1 MSNPGLPPP
10 DDRDGDRP
18 LRVMPWWL
26 ILGGFTVAI
35 LLGWA
40 VIAWLLKEADQGTTR
55 AELRIDAIRTGLTV
69 VAGTG
74 GAMALLLAARRQ
86 WLSERAQLHQE
97 RVDAHARAQ
106 QERAQALDE
115 ETAAGG
121 QRHQDRLARITEF
134 DATERRVTD
143 LFAKA
148 VDHLGNDKAAVR
160 LGGLYGLERLALGN
174 DEHRQTIVD
183 VICAYLRMPDP
194 QTSDDER
201 YVRLTAQRVLF
212 GRLAAGS
219 RVDLAGAVLIDLDVT
234 SCVLAEVDF
243 TRTVFTGR
251 TRFDDAV
258 FEGTASFIEAT
269 FESEAALARTHWR
282 TDANFDGVTF
292 RAGADFDGATFE
304 RRVSFAD
311 GAHFLG
317 RTGFR
322 SARFHDSSLFDHAAF
337 AEKVSFRDAVF
348 EGNVSFDHVTFG
360 EASFTNVSFAD
371 MAYFRRT
378 SFQGL
383 ASFENVHF
391 DGYAGFERSE
401 FADGITFEPRHMA
414 RGPAFGNARF
424 AAHALRAWP
433 SGWRETPAGEGWV
446 GVSPAPDAASR

>member
-1 MSNPGLPPP
+1 MSEPDPPAS
-10 DDRDGDRP
+10 DDGDRS

-26 ILGGFTVAI
+26 VLGGFTVAI

-55 AELRIDAIRTGLTV
+55 AQLRIDAIRTGLSV

-86 WLSERAQLHQE
+86 WLSERAQRHQE

-115 ETAAGG
+115 ETADVG

-219 RVDLAGAVLIDLDVT
+219 RIDLAGAVLIDLDVT
-234 SCVLAEVDF
+234 SCVFAEVDF

-251 TRFDDAV
+251 TRFDDAT
-258 FEGTASFIEAT
+258 FGGTASFIEAT

-304 RRVSFAD
+304 RRVSCGD
-311 GAHFLG
+311 GARFLG

-322 SARFHDSSLFDHAAF
+322 GARFRDSSLFDHAAF
-337 AEKVSFRDAVF
+337 AEKASFRDAVF
-348 EGNVSFDHVTFG
+348 ERNVSFDHVTFG

-378 SFQGL
+378 SFHGL

-391 DGYAGFERSE
+391 DGYVGFERSE

-424 AAHALRAWP
+424 ATHALRVWP
-433 SGWRETPAGEGWV
+433 SGWRETPAAEGWV
-446 GVSPAPDAASR
+446 GVSPAPSAASR